1 MPKTLTNRV
10 ISTALKITE
19 PKEKAQWDLSQTNTI
34 KWDHVDSDPETFQ
47 LVLVDHQTGGEQQL
61 TIEDKV
67 KTSDGEYKLTN
78 FVATPGSTY
87 SIKAYGTEKTNNGQL
102 SESQTFT
109 VSKSGGKNMSSFPF
123 LAVSVTNNPAP
134 LVASTSSASGT
145 ATAKPTS
152 SGTPSSTESATPS
165 ETSNAASAL
174 GVTFGVAGPLAAVF
188 ALLY

>member
-1 MPKTLTNRV
+1 MPKTPANRI

-47 LVLVDHQTGGEQQL
+47 LVLVNHKTGGEESF

-78 FVATPGSTY
+78 FVAAPGSTY

-102 SESQTFT
+102 AESQTFNVT
-109 VSKSGGKNMSSFPF
+109 KSG
-123 LAVSVTNNPAP
+123 
-134 LVASTSSASGT
+134 VAATTTTGT

-152 SGTPSSTESATPS
+152 SGTPASSSGASPS
-165 ETSNAASAL
+165 ETSNAATAL

-188 ALLY
+188 ALLF